1 MDLILVEL
9 RDVTER
15 KQAPRGLRDRGAR
28 LQTILNAVP
37 EAVIA
42 TDTKGIITGYSPPS
56 VLIMG
61 NTQAEMMGR
70 NVSMLM
76 REPHRRNHDAYISAY
91 LETSE
96 AKSIGTGRELGP
108 STSLAVRCRCI

>member
-15 KQAPRGLRDRGAR
+15 KQGRADCGAR

>member
-15 KQAPRGLRDRGAR
+15 KQGRADCGAR
-28 LQTILNAVP
+28 LQIILNAVP

-42 TDTKGIITGYSPPS
+42 TDTKVIITGYSPPS